1 MKAMSP
7 KTEQRGG
14 DVRQRVKTM
23 APIAVMILIAAACG
37 SSDGDTATTTTAAQT
52 TTTSVAATT
61 PASTTT
67 TVEEP
72 DTTVGSPQAV
82 VEEFIELR
90 TSGQV
95 VPSPDLA
102 TADVAGSQDFAGG
115 LEVWKLSGELTEPCK
130 QTASL
135 FRCVLSEQN
144 DFHAAGGLGPWTA
157 PLILTVNEAGLISS
171 IEASIVEWE
180 STINP
185 FNTRFMDWF
194 GLAHPEVAAQ
204 MSGAPMSNTF
214 NPEDAGL
221 ALEYVDEFVAQS
233 DDYPIDGTDS

>member
-1 MKAMSP
+1 MKTMSP

-14 DVRQRVKTM
+14 AARQRVKTM
-23 APIAVMILIAAACG
+23 PPIAVMILIAAACG
-37 SSDGDTATTTTAAQT
+37 SSGGDTSTTTTAAQT
-52 TTTSVAATT
+52 TTTSVAAT
-61 PASTTT
+61 PASPTT

-72 DTTVGSPQAV
+72 DTTVGSPPAV

-90 TSGQV
+90 TSGQAV
-95 VPSPDLA
+95 ASLDLA
-102 TADVAGSQDFAGG
+102 TADVADDQDFAGG
-115 LEVWKLSGELTEPCK
+115 LEVWNLSGELTEPCK
-130 QTASL
+130 ETFSG

-157 PLILTVNEAGLISS
+157 PLTLTVNEAGLISA
-171 IEASIVEWE
+171 INASIVEWR
-180 STINP
+180 STISP
-185 FNTRFMDWF
+185 FNARFMAWF

-204 MSGAPMSNTF
+204 MSGAPMSDTF
-214 NPEDAGL
+214 NPEDARL